1 MGQKSDEN
9 LHGVPMNPYDLIRE
23 GMIVFGILAALI
35 FVLAIVLGSPD
46 YPTVRAEDIA
56 NRQPI
61 AYLKTSANILAG
73 NSEIQN
79 YGPPYTRDN
88 ANAQEVLGV
97 APATWFGV
105 TIPVNPIQDFILKP
119 LKEMAVFDTNVAKA
133 LQTYQAASPDQQQSW
148 LKAYLAGLDKATLKN
163 GEVQI
168 PNGDYGPVP
177 AMMNGMLDLGRA
189 GLLEGALE
197 SNELLPYNL
206 NFTRSLLYFQDDVY
220 HNVAASLN
228 MLGETWGISHETG
241 SYPGA
246 WWLWPYT
253 FLYQVPP
260 MSDSPNGDL
269 QVVLIV
275 LVALVLVPIFL
286 PFIPILNRIPRWL
299 GIYKLIWRDWYR
311 DHPQG

>member
-275 LVALVLVPIFL
+275 LVALVLVPVFL

>member
-9 LHGVPMNPYDLIRE
+9 LRGVPMNPYDLIRE

-133 LQTYQAASPDQQQSW
+133 LQTYQAASSDQQQSW

-241 SYPGA
+241 PYPGA

-260 MSDSPNGDL
+260 MSNSPNGDL

>member
-260 MSDSPNGDL
+260 MSNSPNGDL

-275 LVALVLVPIFL
+275 LVGLVLVPIFL

>member
-148 LKAYLAGLDKATLKN
+148 LKAYLAGLDKATVNN

-241 SYPGA
+241 PYPGA

>member
-1 MGQKSDEN
+1 MSQKSDEN
-9 LHGVPMNPYDLIRE
+9 LRGVPMNPYDLIRE
-23 GMIVFGILAALI
+23 GLIVFGVLAVLI
-35 FVLAIVLGSPD
+35 IVLAIVLGSPD

-56 NRQPI
+56 NHQPI

-73 NSEIQN
+73 NSEIQD
-79 YGPPYTRDN
+79 YGPPYTQNN

-105 TIPVNPIQDFILKP
+105 TIPIDPIQDFILKP
-119 LKEMAVFDTNVAKA
+119 LKEMAVFDSSVANA
-133 LQTYQAASPDQQQSW
+133 LQTYQSASSDQQQSW
-148 LKAYLAGLDKATLKN
+148 LKAYLAGLDKATVMN

-177 AMMNGMLDLGRA
+177 VMMDGMLELGRA

-197 SNELLPYNL
+197 TNDLLPYTL
-206 NFTRSLLYFQDDVY
+206 NFTRSLLYFQGDVY

-241 SYPGA
+241 PFPGA

-260 MSDSPNGDL
+260 MSNSPNGDL

>member
-9 LHGVPMNPYDLIRE
+9 LRGVPMNPYDLIRE

-241 SYPGA
+241 PYPGA

-260 MSDSPNGDL
+260 MSNSPNGDL

>member
-241 SYPGA
+241 PYPGA

>member
-9 LHGVPMNPYDLIRE
+9 LRGVPMNPYDLIRE

-241 SYPGA
+241 PYPGA

-260 MSDSPNGDL
+260 MSNSPNGDL

-275 LVALVLVPIFL
+275 LVGLVLVPIFL

>member
-241 SYPGA
+241 PYPGA

-260 MSDSPNGDL
+260 MSNSPNGDL

-275 LVALVLVPIFL
+275 LVGLVLVPIFL